1 MLNACIFQGRIA
13 SDPTYKMNEKAKVSK
28 FRLAVQRDYKDR
40 NGNLKADYINCSAF
54 GKNAEVVDRYCQK
67 GQMIIVKGAF
77 QNGTPYDDSQ
87 GIRRFPSFSNIEKIY
102 FVDHGNLKKPQ
113 EVEEEEPTLVQMGDI
128 PF

>member
-67 GQMIIVKGAF
+67 G
-77 QNGTPYDDSQ
+77 
-87 GIRRFPSFSNIEKIY
+87 
-102 FVDHGNLKKPQ
+102 
-113 EVEEEEPTLVQMGDI
+113 
-128 PF
+128 